1 MTMTDGANLIFHYKK
16 LCLYL
21 NRLAARRE
29 RSPSSLFSRLRPRPS
44 CWQALSLIA
53 GYAAK
58 EVCNNASLA
67 ATLAEK

>member
-29 RSPSSLFSRLRPRPS
+29 RSPSSLISRLRPRPS
-44 CWQALSLIA
+44 CQALSLIA
-53 GYAAK
+53 GYAK

-67 ATLAEK
+67 ATLAAEK